1 MKKSKE
7 INTRSSGIIL
17 HISSL
22 PDNYGIGRMG
32 KSAYDFVDWLAL
44 AGQKIWQILPLS
56 PTSFG
61 DSPYQSFSVNAGNP
75 YFIDLELLTKEKLLR
90 KSDYS
95 RLDWGDSDRE
105 VDYEKIFR
113 NTFRVLKIAYK
124 NFVKMGSDKAEFE
137 NFKEEN
143 PWVKSYGLF
152 MALKT
157 EHKGA
162 SWDLWEKDLV
172 FRKETALKSAEKRLS
187 EEIDFYAFLQYKFY
201 EQWGKLKAY
210 ANQKGIKI
218 IGDIP
223 IYVAYDSVEV
233 WEQPELFY
241 LDSDKKPV
249 EVAGCPPDCFSPTGQ
264 LWGNPLYNWDYHRQT
279 GYKFWIDRI
288 SAATKL
294 YDTIRID
301 HFRGFDSYYSIP
313 FGNKDAV
320 IGKWNKGVGI
330 ELFKTVNEALGKIDI
345 IAEDLGFIT
354 KSVERLLKKS
364 GYPGMKVL
372 EFGFEPDGKSGYLP
386 HNFKSTNCVCYT
398 GTHDNDTA
406 YGWAMSLKGEE
417 LKFAKEYLGAKSRKG
432 ICEGLVRLAWSS
444 IADRAIAQ
452 MQDVLGLGSEA
463 RMNIPSTLGTNWKF
477 RTTKE
482 MFTPELAERLK
493 NLTEIYNRA

>member
-1 MKKSKE
+1 M
-7 INTRSSGIIL
+7 

-22 PDNYGIGRMG
+22 PNDYGIGRMG
-32 KSAYDFVDWLAL
+32 KAAFEFVDWLYK

-75 YFIDLELLTKEKLLR
+75 YFIDLELLCDEKLLK
-90 KSDYS
+90 KSDFS
-95 RLDWGDSDRE
+95 RLNWGKSETD

-113 NTFRVLKIAYK
+113 NTFKVLKIAYK
-124 NFVKMGSDKAEFE
+124 NFLEKCGNSADFGRDFE
-137 NFKEEN
+137 AFKKEN
-143 PWVKSYGLF
+143 GWVKSYGLF

-157 EHKGA
+157 EHGGA
-162 SWDLWEKDLV
+162 SWDLWESELV
-172 FRKETALKSAEKRLS
+172 FREEKAVKEAEKRLE

-201 EQWGKLKAY
+201 EQWGNLKAY
-210 ANQKGIKI
+210 ANEKGIEI
-218 IGDIP
+218 LGDIP

-241 LDSDKKPV
+241 LDDDKKPV
-249 EVAGCPPDCFSPTGQ
+249 EVAGCPPDCFSPLGQ
-264 LWGNPLYNWDYHRQT
+264 LWGNPLYDWDFHKESGFR
-279 GYKFWIDRI
+279 FWIDRI
-288 SAATKL
+288 SAASRL
-294 YDTIRID
+294 YDIIRID

-313 FGNKDAV
+313 FGNTDAV
-320 IGKWNKGVGI
+320 VGKWNKGVGI
-330 ELFKTVNEALGKIDI
+330 ELFKAVKAELGEIDI

-398 GTHDNDTA
+398 GTHDNDTVM
-406 YGWAMSLKGEE
+406 GWASSLKGEE
-417 LKFAKEYLGAKSRKG
+417 LKYCKEYLGVKNKKG
-432 ICEGLVRLAWSS
+432 ICEGMLKLAWSS
-444 IADRAIAQ
+444 VADRAIAQ

-463 RMNIPSTLGTNWKF
+463 RMNVPSTLGTNWRF
-477 RTTKE
+477 RATAD
-482 MFTPELAERLK
+482 MFTDELAQKLK
-493 NLTEIYNRA
+493 KLTEMYNRIDS